1 MFAEAEHLRGHVMEE
16 IARVYA
22 EALFEVAADKGKLDE
37 IHDQLG
43 QVADAIAENRDLQ
56 VFLFSPY
63 FSSEEKKEGLKKA
76 VSGADDLVSNFL
88 ELLVENHRMPAL
100 FRIRREIDRLWDE
113 EHKRLPVEITSAIE
127 LDDKVIKQIGDRIA
141 EQTGQKVELTAS
153 VDPDVLGG
161 LVVRVGN
168 TVLDA
173 SIRHRLEQLRKQV
186 ARA

>member
-1 MFAEAEHLRGHVMEE
+1 MEE
-16 IARVYA
+16 IATVYGRSLY
-22 EALFEVAADKGKLDE
+22 EAATDAGKVDDVRE
-37 IHDQLG
+37 QVGQL
-43 QVADAIAENRDLQ
+43 ADALEEDRDLQ

-63 FSSEEKKEGLKKA
+63 FSSEEKKEGLRKA
-76 VSGADDLVSNFL
+76 ISGADDLVTNFL

-113 EHKRLPVEITSAIE
+113 EHKRLPVAITSAVE
-127 LDDKVIKQIGDRIA
+127 LDDDVIKQIGDRIA
-141 EQTGQKVELTAS
+141 EQTGQQVELTAS

-168 TVLDA
+168 TILDA
-173 SIRHRLEQLRKQV
+173 SVRHRLDQLRKQV

>member
-1 MFAEAEHLRGHVMEE
+1 VEE
-16 IARVYA
+16 IATVYGRSLY
-22 EALFEVAADKGKLDE
+22 EAATDADKVDE
-37 IHDQLG
+37 IREQIGQL
-43 QVADAIAENRDLQ
+43 ADALEGDRDLQ

-63 FSSEEKKEGLKKA
+63 FSSEEKKAGLGKA
-76 VSGADDLVSNFL
+76 VSGANDLVSNFL

-127 LDDKVIKQIGDRIA
+127 LDKQVTKQIGDRIA
-141 EQTGQKVELTAS
+141 EQTGQQVELTTS

-173 SIRHRLEQLRKQV
+173 SIRHRLDQLRKQV

>member
-1 MFAEAEHLRGHVMEE
+1 MEE
-16 IARVYA
+16 LATVYA
-22 EALFEVAADKGKLDE
+22 RSLHEAAQDADRFDVVREQIG
-37 IHDQLG
+37 QL
-43 QVADAIAENRDLQ
+43 ADALESDRDLQ

-63 FSSEEKKEGLKKA
+63 FSSEEKKQGLRKA
-76 VSGADDLVSNFL
+76 VSDADDLVANFL

-100 FRIRREIDRLWDE
+100 FRIRRELDRLWDE
-113 EHKRLPVEITSAIE
+113 EHRMLPVEITSAVE
-127 LDDKVIKQIGDRIA
+127 LDEQVVKRIGDRIG
-141 EQTGQKVELTAS
+141 EQTGRTVELTAQ

-186 ARA
+186 SRPA